1 MGRHSGVNLLD
12 AGRDN
17 ETSTRYLITGEMR
30 AVECGP
36 SRGVTGSCCV
46 RDGIHLGVN
55 DALVLIRSL
64 PSRRGLFDSWRKA
77 IVPGCDDVIVR
88 IPQHCAD
95 LGERKSVGEGKS
107 VSIRVELGGRRNL

>member
-1 MGRHSGVNLLD
+1 
-12 AGRDN
+12 
-17 ETSTRYLITGEMR
+17 MR

-46 RDGIHLGVN
+46 RDSIHLGVN

-88 IPQHCAD
+88 IHKHCAD
-95 LGERKSVGEGKS
+95 LGAWVLGSRRHKSEEHTS
-107 VSIRVELGGRRNL
+107 ELQSLMRISYADFCLKK